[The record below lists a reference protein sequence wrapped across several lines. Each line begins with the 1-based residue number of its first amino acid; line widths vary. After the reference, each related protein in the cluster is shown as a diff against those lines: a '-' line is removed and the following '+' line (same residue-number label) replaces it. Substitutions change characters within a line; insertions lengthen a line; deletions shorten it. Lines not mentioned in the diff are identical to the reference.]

1 MLGLFMILPVFAIYA
16 EGLQGVTPVTVGLA
30 ISAYGF
36 SQAILQIPFG
46 LLSDRFGRKPVIAF
60 GLLLFAAG
68 SVVAALAT
76 TIEGVIAGR
85 LLQGSGAIAAAVMAL
100 AADLTR
106 DTVRTRVMASIG
118 ASIGFAFLIA
128 LVAGPLLAG
137 WVGVS
142 GIFWLTA
149 VLALAG
155 IGVLYLAVPAPVRES
170 VHAESE
176 PVPAMFGKVLRD
188 GQLLRMDAGI
198 FILHM
203 VLTAVFVAV
212 PLLLRDTTGLVP
224 SHHGLFYLG
233 VMVCAIAIMV
243 PAIIVGERRGLVLQL
258 LRGAVLLLA
267 VALLLIW
274 SGREA
279 LWSVALAMVLFFA
292 AFNILEASL
301 PAIISRL
308 AGPSVK
314 GTAMGVYSSSHFLG
328 AFVGGAAGGWLYSQA
343 GAGAVLGFC
352 AIMAALWFV
361 LTLGLELPFSKPA
374 AVPEEQAIS

>member
-1 MLGLFMILPVFAIYA
+1 MSRSTLNSQERRASLSLAAIFALRMLGLFMILPVFAIYA

-308 AGPSVK
+308 AGPTVK
-314 GTAMGVYSSSHFLG
+314 GTAMGVYSSSQFLG
-328 AFVGGAAGGWLYSQA
+328 AFVGGAAG
-343 GAGAVLGFC
+343 
-352 AIMAALWFV
+352 
-361 LTLGLELPFSKPA
+361 
-374 AVPEEQAIS
+374 